1 MKPKGPRWNEEER
14 EQGGHWWPFRYTY
27 THRPPVEATPLSSC
41 WHKTHCVCVCCVS
54 GARWDCES
62 SWACFTCT
70 LTHRGTGLS
79 YKFDLKKHFFIS
91 HLSTM
96 EVYVHIHLHIPDYIL
111 LLLCHNIS
119 RPYWVVQNFACFLIG
134 LIYSEVQS
142 VGVRLVYRPKLLR
155 WPTRGNWRFFFQL
168 QSHVDCAC
176 PPHLA
181 SVFVTSNLPRGRD
194 TVKLVICLRE
204 LYFCS
209 KEKHC
214 VFLCGGSKLWQ
225 WLLML
230 FIRYYWYYYYEV
242 ETCAHA
248 PAMSCTSRLWYG
260 APGPSNL
267 YWGSMGRGESCG
279 TIVPF
284 IY

>member
-96 EVYVHIHLHIPDYIL
+96 EVYVHIHLNIPDYIL

-155 WPTRGNWRFFFQL
+155 WPTRGNWRFFSPVAVTRRLCLSSSSSLSVRHQQFTPR
-168 QSHVDCAC
+168 SWYCE
-176 PPHLA
+176 A
-181 SVFVTSNLPRGRD
+181 SDLFAWTL
-194 TVKLVICLRE
+194 
-204 LYFCS
+204 
-209 KEKHC
+209 
-214 VFLCGGSKLWQ
+214 FLL
-225 WLLML
+225 
-230 FIRYYWYYYYEV
+230 
-242 ETCAHA
+242 
-248 PAMSCTSRLWYG
+248 
-260 APGPSNL
+260 
-267 YWGSMGRGESCG
+267 
-279 TIVPF
+279 
-284 IY
+284 